1 MEVLLK
7 AGRTAFREEDLQSAL
22 DLWRLALLVDPRNER
37 VIAYIG
43 RAERQL
49 QNLENLRNEPDVASE
64 EP

>member
-1 MEVLLK
+1 MK

-37 VIAYIG
+37 IIAYIG
-43 RAERQL
+43 RAEQQL
-49 QNLENLRNEPDVASE
+49 ENLENLRNEPDVASE